1 MNLRGVNLTN
11 FHMKLKEAKKDK
23 KSFVRPKT
31 VKGEKKPRLVSKLVG
46 DKDVFEVL
54 INKASKPLR

>member
-1 MNLRGVNLTN
+1 
-11 FHMKLKEAKKDK
+11 MKLKEPKKNK

-31 VKGEKKPRLVSKLVG
+31 VKFIGEKKPILVSELVG
-46 DKDVFEVL
+46 DKEVFEVL